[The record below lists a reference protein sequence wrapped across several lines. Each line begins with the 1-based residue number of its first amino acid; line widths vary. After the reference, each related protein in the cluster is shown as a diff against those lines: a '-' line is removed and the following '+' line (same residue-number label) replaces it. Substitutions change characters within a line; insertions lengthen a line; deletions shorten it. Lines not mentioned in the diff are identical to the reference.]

1 MWKDTLHLHFIV
13 FLWGF
18 TSILGKLIS
27 LDSTVIVC
35 YRTTISALAI
45 AIIVQI
51 GKQKIKVSK
60 KSALKIILTGFIV
73 SLHWILFFAA
83 AKLSVSI
90 CLAGI
95 ATVTLF
101 TSILEPVILKSKLK
115 WYEVMLGLF
124 VIAGLY
130 TIYQFEYEYSYAL
143 ILSLISAF
151 LAALFSILNKKFTS
165 TYSSLSITYY
175 EMIGAS
181 ICSLIA
187 IPVYSYASGLSL
199 EIMPTFTDWGYL
211 LVLALVCT
219 VYAFYY
225 SVQILRKMSAF
236 NVNLIINLEP
246 VYGIILALLIF
257 QESEE
262 MSRQFYLGTAMI
274 VCSVFLYPYL
284 EKKFGEKKTL
294 DS

>member
-35 YRTTISALAI
+35 YRTSIAAIALAV
-45 AIIVQI
+45 IIWA
-51 GKQKIKVSK
+51 GNRKIKIKK
-60 KSALKIILTGFIV
+60 KSALKIIMTGFIV

-101 TSILEPVILKSKLK
+101 TSLLEPVILKSKLK

-124 VIAGLY
+124 VIVGLY
-130 TIYQFEYEYSYAL
+130 TIFQFEYEYSYAL

-151 LAALFSILNKKFTS
+151 FAALFSILNKKFTS

-187 IPVYSYASGLSL
+187 IPAYSKFSGLSL
-199 EIMPTFTDWGYL
+199 EILPTFADWGYL
-211 LVLALVCT
+211 LLLALVCT
-219 VYAFYY
+219 VYAFYF

-236 NVNLIINLEP
+236 NVNLVINLEP

-257 QESEE
+257 PESEA
-262 MSRQFYLGTAMI
+262 MSSQFYLGTAMI

-284 EKKFGEKKTL
+284 DKKFGEKRSL
-294 DS
+294 EN

>member
-18 TSILGKLIS
+18 TSILGNIIT

-35 YRTTISALAI
+35 YRTTISAI
-45 AIIVQI
+45 ALGLIIWL
-51 GKQKIKVSK
+51 GKRKIKLAG
-60 KSALKIILTGFIV
+60 KSAFKVIMTGFIV

-83 AKLSVSI
+83 SKLSVSI

-101 TSILEPVILKSKLK
+101 TSILEPIILKTKLK

-151 LAALFSILNKKFTS
+151 FSALFSILNKKFTA

-181 ICSLIA
+181 ICSFIA
-187 IPVYSYASGLSL
+187 IPAYSKIANLNL
-199 EIMPTFTDWGYL
+199 ELVPTPTDWGFL
-211 LVLALVCT
+211 LILALVCT
-219 VYAFYY
+219 VYAFYF
-225 SVQILRKMSAF
+225 SVQILRKISAF
-236 NVNLIINLEP
+236 KFNLIINLEP
-246 VYGIILALLIF
+246 VYGIVLALLILG
-257 QESEE
+257 ESEK
-262 MSRQFYLGTAMI
+262 MSGQFYLGTAMI
-274 VCSVFLYPYL
+274 VCAVFLYPYL
-284 EKKFGEKKTL
+284 DKRFGEK
-294 DS
+294 SEI